1 MKKIIIRVIAVL
13 VLAIAGFMGYMYLTE
28 PEIAAPP
35 PIPSASNEVA
45 PVATSTE
52 AVETTTSDP
61 VESVTETVET
71 TQTDTQAAPETE
83 TAALE
88 EEANPDAVT
97 ASDQNDQDILVIEVA
112 GQANGTVEILL
123 NSDIAPGHV
132 ERIKALAEKGAY
144 DNVVFHRVID
154 GFMAQT
160 GDVEFGRRGG
170 SIARAGMGSSRMDD
184 LKAEFSDQLFV
195 KGVVGMARS
204 NSPDSANSQFFI
216 MFDDAPFLNGNYTIV
231 GRVISGMDVVEAIKK
246 GDSANNGSVSKPDFM
261 RSVTMKSDDQS

>member
-28 PEIAAPP
+28 PEIPAPP

-45 PVATSTE
+45 PVATSTPANE
-52 AVETTTSDP
+52 DQNTT
-61 VESVTETVET
+61 
-71 TQTDTQAAPETE
+71 AAE
-83 TAALE
+83 TA
-88 EEANPDAVT
+88 
-97 ASDQNDQDILVIEVA
+97 QDQDILVIDVA

-123 NSDIAPGHV
+123 NSDIAPKHV
-132 ERIKALAEKGAY
+132 ARIKALAAKGAY

-160 GDVEFGRRGG
+160 GDVQYGRRDSPPGLAGRGG
-170 SIARAGMGSSRMDD
+170 SQMAD
-184 LKAEFSDQLFV
+184 LKAEFSDQMFV

-216 MFDDAPFLNGNYTIV
+216 VFDDASFLNGSYTVV

-246 GDSANNGSVSKPDFM
+246 GDPQSGAVSEPDYMASVRLKSAE
-261 RSVTMKSDDQS
+261 